1 MKAIKLIIIFIVLLG
16 GVVGAFFL
24 LTDVEIDVLPS
35 PSNTIYQSFS
45 DEIKDDW
52 KKKGDWD
59 EKLFLRHC
67 ESISQLG
74 TKSETGTLKD
84 LNTTTGIEIVD
95 RKIFDAWSSAS
106 CQKSTIEKYIQ
117 AIQVIEREDKNAETD
132 VRVKKIRSVYATYCE
147 AYRLAHQSIGLS
159 PSFNGYS
166 WNSYNNYAASVRGK
180 RDHMLGNSI
189 YKEHLSGILELKNG
203 LNSIPDKLSAGKTH
217 FYNALADRIIS
228 YYSRTRGQLDN
239 LRNVKSKFD
248 QEFHKVGK
256 LDRFVDEYTDREFEE
271 YG

>member
-16 GVVGAFFL
+16 GVAGAFLL
-24 LTDVEIDVLPS
+24 LTDGEEGVLSS
-35 PSNTIYQSFS
+35 PPNTIYQSFS

-52 KKKGDWD
+52 KQKGDWD
-59 EKLFLRHC
+59 EKLFLSHC
-67 ESISQLG
+67 ESVRQLG
-74 TKSETGTLKD
+74 VKYETGTLKD
-84 LNTTTGIEIVD
+84 LNTTTAIEIVN

-106 CQKSTIEKYIQ
+106 CQKSTIEKYVQ
-117 AIQVIEREDKNAETD
+117 AIQVIERENKNAETD

-166 WNSYNNYAASVRGK
+166 WNSYNNYAASVKGK
-180 RDHMLGNSI
+180 RDHMLANSI

-217 FYNALADRIIS
+217 FYNALADKIIS

-271 YG
+271 YE